1 MYLFPLVF
9 FAWFVLL
16 AQGDTECPSISGLG
30 GGGDRRKNKNV
41 LRLVQY
47 NVEWLFIDPY
57 EASSCPGS
65 GCSWANETE
74 AETHLKTVA
83 SVISDLDP
91 DILNLCEVEGCDELN
106 MLISAMN
113 KMDEYVPYLK
123 EGTDTSTGQNV
134 GLITKLDPFLSLY
147 RTEER
152 VAWPIIDS
160 QCGYFGAGGTTGVSK
175 HYITQ
180 FRINNVDIAFIGA
193 HLLAYPTDP
202 TRCAEREAQ
211 AVVLQHVIASYIQ
224 SGYEIIFLGD
234 LNDYDGTILDANNDK
249 PISKVLSILKEGGL
263 YSVAETIVQK
273 ERYSDWYDKNGD
285 CISSIPNEFSMIDHI
300 LVTDALRERIVN
312 SYIYHGY
319 SEFCETYNSD
329 HYPVV
334 VEFSF

>member
-1 MYLFPLVF
+1 MYIFPLLLLLSFVF
-9 FAWFVLL
+9 AK
-16 AQGDTECPSISGLG
+16 GDTECPAISSTK
-30 GGGDRRKNKNV
+30 DRRTNKSI

-47 NVEWLFIDPY
+47 NVEWLFID
-57 EASSCPGS
+57 ECKASSCPGT

-83 SVISDLDP
+83 SVISELDP
-91 DILNLCEVEGCDELN
+91 DILNLCEVEGCDELHQ
-106 MLISAMN
+106 LISTLN
-113 KMDEYVPYLK
+113 NSDKYIPYLK
-123 EGTDTSTGQNV
+123 QGNDTSTGQNV
-134 GLITKLDPFLSLY
+134 GLITKIDPLISLY

-152 VAWPIIDS
+152 VAWPIAGS
-160 QCGYFGAGGTTGVSK
+160 HCGYTGSGGTTGVSK

-180 FRINNVDIAFIGA
+180 FQINNMKIAFIGA

-211 AVVLQHVIASYIQ
+211 AMVLQHVITGFIQ

-234 LNDYDGTILDANNDK
+234 LNDYDGDVLDANNDV
-249 PISKVLSILKEGGL
+249 PISQVVSILKGQGSSYQL
-263 YSVAETIVQK
+263 YSVAETIEQK

-285 CISSIPNEFSMIDHI
+285 CVSSIPTEFSMIDHI
-300 LVTDALRERIVN
+300 LVTEALIDKIVN

-319 SEFCETYNSD
+319 TEFCETYNSD

-334 VEFSF
+334 VEFSV